1 MRCKE
6 VFCKL
11 RCLCLLSFLE
21 FSGVSWSFLRL
32 FGRFRS
38 FGGAQGLGNT
48 VICS

>member
-11 RCLCLLSFLE
+11 RCLCLLSLLE
-21 FSGVSWSFLRL
+21 FTGVYWSILRL

-38 FGGAQGLGNT
+38 FGGAQGLVNT
-48 VICS
+48 VICG